1 MEIIHLAGG
10 KGKQAGQART
20 QAREL
25 SALGENQGDG
35 VREGALG
42 YLVVEAEPGRGAPTG
57 VRAGFAIQPHDLCV
71 LTSVATQGKG
81 RVMQAVRRKRGLS
94 QSIGLRRCA
103 HQPPGTVFKGLRA
116 QEVADD
122 KLGPFAQTVCYQNI
136 MPSL

>member
-42 YLVVEAEPGRGAPTG
+42 SRARERGPRQESELA
-57 VRAGFAIQPHDLCV
+57 
-71 LTSVATQGKG
+71 S
-81 RVMQAVRRKRGLS
+81 LS
-94 QSIGLRRCA
+94 S
-103 HQPPGTVFKGLRA
+103 HTTFV
-116 QEVADD
+116 
-122 KLGPFAQTVCYQNI
+122 
-136 MPSL
+136 S

>member
-35 VREGALG
+35 VKEGALG
-42 YLVVEAEPGRGAPTG
+42 SRARERGPD
-57 VRAGFAIQPHDLCV
+57 RSQSWLRYHDLCV

-81 RVMQAVRRKRGLS
+81 RVMQAVRRTRGLS